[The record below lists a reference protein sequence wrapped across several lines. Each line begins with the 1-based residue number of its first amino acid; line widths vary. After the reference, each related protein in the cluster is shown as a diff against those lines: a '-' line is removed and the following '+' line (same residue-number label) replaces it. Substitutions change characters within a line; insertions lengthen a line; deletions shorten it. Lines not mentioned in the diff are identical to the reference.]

1 MGKSSEFLVR
11 SLPTPPPPASP
22 HNDKKYEKAT
32 ATLNSLPSPR
42 QTSLKENLRL
52 VQQQHLHHQQLK
64 IQQQQPIPSSSQP
77 RSQVQPQVQVQPQP
91 EHPPSVNIHPQLQH
105 SNATQ
110 FKVNSIDA
118 WPGRGGPP
126 KLLKK
131 LERYVNDELRSLNK
145 HNTFP
150 NATRI
155 KVFQQA
161 FQKFID
167 EFKSYKLFL
176 GAIKNEYDSLL
187 SMYASKLHAIPT
199 MQAEILSLR
208 KGANQNIENLQQIFT
223 KVSAQNG

>member
-1 MGKSSEFLVR
+1 
-11 SLPTPPPPASP
+11 
-22 HNDKKYEKAT
+22 
-32 ATLNSLPSPR
+32 
-42 QTSLKENLRL
+42 
-52 VQQQHLHHQQLK
+52 
-64 IQQQQPIPSSSQP
+64 
-77 RSQVQPQVQVQPQP
+77 
-91 EHPPSVNIHPQLQH
+91 
-105 SNATQ
+105 
-110 FKVNSIDA
+110 
-118 WPGRGGPP
+118 
-126 KLLKK
+126 
-131 LERYVNDELRSLNK
+131 VNDELRSLNK